1 MNQSQAFSTVS
12 QALSQYQNNQLQQSK
27 QPFNNGAQ
35 SSAMTNNTNIKNELM
50 SIVSN
55 NLPISINT
63 N

>member
-12 QALSQYQNNQLQQSK
+12 QALSQYQNNQLQQPK